1 MNKLLNII
9 SLIGSFL
16 IVFGTLFLLQDI
28 TIGKNDYVKNLIVY
42 NFIPFKYLVF
52 TATSLLIILN
62 FIDFYI
68 PKREK

>member
-16 IVFGTLFLLQDI
+16 VVFGTLFLVQDI
-28 TIGKNDYVKNLIVY
+28 TIGKIDYVKNLIVY
-42 NFIPFKYLVF
+42 NFLPFKYLVF
-52 TATSLLIILN
+52 TATSLLIILR
-62 FIDFYI
+62 FVDFYI